1 MKHSMILA
9 LCAAFVSTA
18 ALAQPVA
25 ITGGVG
31 EKNREVIKEYQE
43 EYNLK
48 LIYTGEEGIY
58 LSDVQVVIRDAKGNE
73 VIKGPTQGPFL
84 LAQLP
89 AGTYRVES
97 ETEGY
102 RQQQTIKVTDKLK
115 THYVR
120 FPIKDMQKD
129 AAAKT
134 LPSEPANVYRMD
146 VINKEVR

>member
-9 LCAAFVSTA
+9 LCAACISTA

-48 LIYTGEEGIY
+48 LVYTGEDGIY
-58 LSDVQVVIRDAKGNE
+58 LSDVQVVIRDSKGNE
-73 VIKGPTQGPFL
+73 VVKGPTQGPYL

-97 ETEGY
+97 DAEGY
-102 RQQQTIKVTDKLK
+102 RQQQTIKVSDKLK

-120 FPIKDMQKD
+120 FPIKDMQKTT
-129 AAAKT
+129 AE
-134 LPSEPANVYRMD
+134 LPAEPYNVYRFPMTPSSAQ
-146 VINKEVR
+146 